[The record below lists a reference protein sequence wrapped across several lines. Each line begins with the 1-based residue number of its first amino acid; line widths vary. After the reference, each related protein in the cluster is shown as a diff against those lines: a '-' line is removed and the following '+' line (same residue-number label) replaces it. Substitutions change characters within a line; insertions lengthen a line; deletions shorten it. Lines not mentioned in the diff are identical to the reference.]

1 MADSGARVASTIW
14 TVSVNIQGWRGSIH
28 DLLRDHYFFD
38 ALKTRQ
44 FEHRI
49 EQNAFHDR
57 AQATCPGLALD
68 RLPGDIAR
76 SASSASVKST
86 FSISNNRRYC
96 FISAFFG
103 STRMRLSVGSSR
115 SSRVATTG
123 RRPTNSRV

>member
-28 DLLRDHYFFD
+28 DLLRDHHFFD

-68 RLPGDIAR
+68 RLPGYIAR
-76 SASSASVKST
+76 SASSASFKST
-86 FSISNNRRYC
+86 FSISNNRPYC
-96 FISAFFG
+96 FISALLA
-103 STRMRLSVGSSR
+103 STTTRLRVGCSSACMA
-115 SSRVATTG
+115 ATT
-123 RRPTNSRV
+123 